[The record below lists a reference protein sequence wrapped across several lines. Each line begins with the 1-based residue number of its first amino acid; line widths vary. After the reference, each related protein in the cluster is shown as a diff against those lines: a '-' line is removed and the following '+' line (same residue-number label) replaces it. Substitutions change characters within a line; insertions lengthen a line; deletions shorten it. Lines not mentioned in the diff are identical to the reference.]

1 MPDRLAVATG
11 GRRSNMSGS
20 DRVDAAGT
28 VEPDGWVHPSMGVE
42 EEFLLVDPSTGHPL
56 PCSLA
61 VVEAA
66 EKLGVRLQLEFTQ
79 CQVETTSPVCW
90 HTHELRTGLA
100 EMRSAAADAAAQC
113 GARLLAVGVPVLGSA
128 VLPITDIRR
137 YRTITSRLR
146 CRASTRGGGAGQGHV
161 GVPEPQNAVQRG
173 RC

>member
-1 MPDRLAVATG
+1 
-11 GRRSNMSGS
+11 MSGS

-90 HTHELRTGLA
+90 HTHELRTQLA
-100 EMRSAAADAAAQC
+100 EMRAIGRASRSC
-113 GARLLAVGVPVLGSA
+113 RLTTRLAPSGWSQRSVAGSA
-128 VLPITDIRR
+128 R
-137 YRTITSRLR
+137 
-146 CRASTRGGGAGQGHV
+146 
-161 GVPEPQNAVQRG
+161 
-173 RC
+173 